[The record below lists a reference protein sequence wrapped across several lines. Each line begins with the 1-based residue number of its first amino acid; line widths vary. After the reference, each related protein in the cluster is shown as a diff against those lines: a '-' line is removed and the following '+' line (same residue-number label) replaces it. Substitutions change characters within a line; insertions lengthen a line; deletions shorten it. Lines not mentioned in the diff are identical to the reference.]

1 MVLTATKFGQSG
13 GNQTRAQ
20 FVNPGVADSPLSV
33 SVVPNILGQ
42 KDVIVSLATDSAGR
56 LSSTAAQVVAA
67 INANP
72 AAAAEHV
79 GADVGRRTRVRASS
93 SRTRSSTL
101 SDFLNAPANVQR
113 GPFRMKV
120 LRIGKHRDG
129 SKTGIYIYCQEHA
142 REWVTPLTCYELAK
156 RLTVNYATDAETKEF
171 VDNLDIFIVPSVNPD
186 GVAPARSTTSPASAR
201 TCRTTARRGRR
212 TRCRRA
218 ATAGAST

>member
-1 MVLTATKFGQSG
+1 MLNIDTGANQEFATVASVVTPNPASPAPNVNLTAPLTLAHAVGATVLHGAGNIGSAPAGRSSPPRSVLTATKFGQSG

-42 KDVIVSLATDSAGR
+42 EDVIVSLATDSAGR

-67 INANP
+67 INASP
-72 AAAAEHV
+72 AAAAEMSAQTWASNA
-79 GADVGRRTRVRASS
+79 GAGIVQPHALVQ
-93 SRTRSSTL
+93 L
-101 SDFLNAPANVQR
+101 SDFLIAPASVQR

-142 REWVTPLTCYELAK
+142 REWVAPLTCYEL
-156 RLTVNYATDAETKEF
+156 
-171 VDNLDIFIVPSVNPD
+171 
-186 GVAPARSTTSPASAR
+186 RS
-201 TCRTTARRGRR
+201 G
-212 TRCRRA
+212 
-218 ATAGAST
+218 